1 MNISKH
7 SGNLLIATGIFHNL
21 IGVVIG
27 WPVLTDIV
35 RSGFINSINEQ
46 MDRNATF
53 WYLFSGF
60 MMIIL
65 GKLMQHYLEAD
76 WKLPKWLGLSLL
88 ILSLIGCAL
97 MPVSGFWLVVPQAIL
112 VISASWKRRVHLI

>member
-21 IGVVIG
+21 IGFVIG